1 MKTAEKGNTVKILF
15 SIRLDDGS
23 VVGASSEQS
32 ELTFTLGQRKILK
45 GLEEGVIGMKVGE
58 EKKIAISP
66 EQGYGQYNKDL
77 VLRVDREEFP
87 PDVELKAG
95 RTVQYQNRDGERVNL
110 VVNKVDENTVTVDGN
125 HPLAGLDLIYE
136 VKVIAIK

>member
-1 MKTAEKGNTVKILF
+1 MKIAEKGNTVKILF

-23 VVGASSEQS
+23 VVGTSSEQS

-45 GLEEGVIGMKVGE
+45 SLEEGVIGMKVGDL
-58 EKKIAISP
+58 KKISISP

-110 VVNKVDENTVTVDGN
+110 VVNDVDENTVTVDGN

>member
-23 VVGASSEQS
+23 VVGTSSEQS

-45 GLEEGVIGMKVGE
+45 SLEEGVIGMKVGDL
-58 EKKIAISP
+58 KKISISP

-110 VVNKVDENTVTVDGN
+110 VVNDVDENTVTVDGN

>member
-1 MKTAEKGNTVKILF
+1 MKTAEEGNTVKILF

-23 VVGASSEQS
+23 VVGTSSEQS

-45 GLEEGVIGMKVGE
+45 SLEEGVIGMKVGDL
-58 EKKIAISP
+58 KKISISP

-110 VVNKVDENTVTVDGN
+110 VVNDVDENTVTVDGN

>member
-23 VVGASSEQS
+23 VVGTSSEQS
-32 ELTFTLGQRKILK
+32 ELTFILGQRKVLK
-45 GLEEGVIGMKVGE
+45 SLEEGVIGMKVGDL
-58 EKKIAISP
+58 KKISVSP

-110 VVNKVDENTVTVDGN
+110 VVNTVDEKTVTVDGN

-136 VKVIAIK
+136 VKVTAIK

>member
-23 VVGASSEQS
+23 VVGTSSEQS
-32 ELTFTLGQRKILK
+32 ELTFILGQRKVLK
-45 GLEEGVIGMKVGE
+45 SLDEGVTGMKVGDL
-58 EKKIAISP
+58 KKISISP

-110 VVNKVDENTVTVDGN
+110 VVNTVDEKTVTVDGN

-136 VKVIAIK
+136 VKVTAIK